1 MSTKVGSVRTPN
13 GVIDYEVTW
22 DKASGKVHVGI
33 EYAGQASSADEA
45 MIKAN
50 YYATTTSILK

>member
-33 EYAGQASSADEA
+33 EYAGP
-45 MIKAN
+45 K
-50 YYATTTSILK
+50 YRTKK